1 MKTNRPLEFLKARAF
16 IIFLAAPLILTS
28 CGTTSSLQ
36 DTRGKSLTSTRTFTK
51 VTVQDFKNA
60 TPEVGEKINTS
71 KVFFADRIATELK
84 RRGQFLSVARNAK
97 PDANTV
103 VISGTI
109 TKYDEGNPN
118 KRLWIGMG
126 FGMALLE
133 ANVEFRDSK
142 GLTIGMIKVDK
153 NSWPLGGGLAAGQ
166 DPQGFM
172 KGAAEKVAEE
182 AGKLTGS
189 EVKKTP
195 PQTKPTPTP
204 AKKTSPPVKT
214 TPSPAKKTPT
224 PQPRSS
230 SSGR

>member
-1 MKTNRPLEFLKARAF
+1 M
-16 IIFLAAPLILTS
+16 LTA

-36 DTRGKSLTSTRTFTK
+36 DKHGKALASSRTFTK

-60 TPEVGEKINTS
+60 TPEVGEKINAG
-71 KVFFADRIATELK
+71 KVYFADRIATELK
-84 RRGQFLSVARNAK
+84 KRGQFLSVARNAK

-109 TKYDEGNPN
+109 TKYDEGSPE

-153 NSWPLGGGLAAGQ
+153 NSWPLGGGLAASQ

-182 AGKLTGS
+182 AGKLAQSKVRTTTTQ
-189 EVKKTP
+189 VKTA
-195 PQTKPTPTP
+195 PTP
-204 AKKTSPPVKT
+204 AKK
-214 TPSPAKKTPT
+214 APT
-224 PQPRSS
+224 PHH
-230 SSGR
+230 

>member
-1 MKTNRPLEFLKARAF
+1 MKTNQPLKFSKVPALTAGVFA
-16 IIFLAAPLILTS
+16 LAAMLMLTA

-36 DTRGKSLTSTRTFTK
+36 DRHGKSLTSTRTFTK

-60 TPEVGEKINTS
+60 TPEVGEKINTG
-71 KVFFADRIATELK
+71 KVYFADRIATELK
-84 RRGQFLSVARNAK
+84 KRGQFLSVARNAK

-153 NSWPLGGGLAAGQ
+153 NSWPLGGGLAASQ

-182 AGKLTGS
+182 AGKLTRS
-189 EVKKTP
+189 AVKPSPPPAKATPTPVKKTP
-195 PQTKPTPTP
+195 P
-204 AKKTSPPVKT
+204 A
-214 TPSPAKKTPT
+214 PAKKTPT
-224 PQPRSS
+224 PQPRTSN
-230 SSGR
+230 SGR

>member
-1 MKTNRPLEFLKARAF
+1 MKTNRSLQFLKTRAF
-16 IIFLAAPLILTS
+16 IIFLAAPFILTA

-36 DTRGKSLTSTRTFTK
+36 DTHGKALTSARTFTK

-60 TPEVGEKINTS
+60 TPEVGEKINTG
-71 KVFFADRIATELK
+71 KVYFADRIATELK
-84 RRGQFLSVARNAK
+84 KRGQFLSVARNAK

-109 TKYDEGNPN
+109 TKYDEGSPE

-153 NSWPLGGGLAAGQ
+153 NSWPLGGGLAASQ

-182 AGKLTGS
+182 AGKLVGS
-189 EVKKTP
+189 ASV
-195 PQTKPTPTP
+195 
-204 AKKTSPPVKT
+204 AKKTT
-214 TPSPAKKTPT
+214 TQVNKSPASAAKTPA
-224 PQPRSS
+224 PQPRAST
-230 SSGR
+230 SGR